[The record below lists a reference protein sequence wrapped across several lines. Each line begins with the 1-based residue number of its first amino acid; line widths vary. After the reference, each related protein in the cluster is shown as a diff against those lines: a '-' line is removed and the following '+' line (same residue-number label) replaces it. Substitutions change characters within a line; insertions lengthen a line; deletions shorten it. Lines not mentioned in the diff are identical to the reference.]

1 MKTWEQFWIFFS
13 LTLFKASFPKDG
25 TPFSANLQNGL
36 GSTGLWH
43 YVALNPYWGL
53 YSIFNN
59 LSVLIILGQSSVFM
73 PVLLIFLPLFDI
85 LFNNNKKSKSHS
97 GSEFQQVANGSELNF
112 SSIFDLIVFIFV
124 IFIHSTNAGFP
135 FPGH

>member
-1 MKTWEQFWIFFS
+1 
-13 LTLFKASFPKDG
+13 
-25 TPFSANLQNGL
+25 
-36 GSTGLWH
+36 
-43 YVALNPYWGL
+43 
-53 YSIFNN
+53 
-59 LSVLIILGQSSVFM
+59 M

-124 IFIHSTNAGFP
+124 IYFLFIVLMLVFHFQVIKVSFQNKKKLSKKLSRLTENIKYTTYMW
-135 FPGH
+135 